1 MAEKDARRRYSLLT
15 AICLIMGICIGSGIF
30 FKSDNV
36 LVATGGSIGLG
47 VVMFCLA
54 ATYIVF
60 GGLCL
65 SLFAART
72 DGAGG
77 LVDYAAR
84 FASPR
89 FARLIGLHYA
99 FVYLPSISAVIFWVA
114 GVYACMVL
122 GLPGTLANQMAIGL
136 ALMLV
141 CSATNALAPRLSG
154 WAQNAFTVVKV
165 APLVA
170 VGAVGLCAV
179 LGGWAQIGAG
189 TTSIAGAGASAGAGG
204 LAWLAA
210 AAPIAF
216 SFDGWPAATS
226 IAPELRDARRN
237 LPIALVA
244 APLAILALY
253 LAYFVGISVTLG
265 PATVMEAGDGS
276 LALLFSR
283 LFGKSAAAWPNLIAL
298 LAVLGT
304 GNGLVLSLQR
314 LPQALG
320 LRGDVP
326 GRAGAWLARESGRLR
341 FPANSALVAT
351 AAMLTWS
358 CVHAFVQA
366 GGFIPNGDVSEV
378 SVCLAMLLML
388 PYFAAAWRLRT
399 AGEASILRGRV
410 APVLASACCLFVGLS
425 GLAEPVRAAFVAL
438 ELAVLLSVARVCAGR
453 TMVRHR
459 EGEERHD

>member
-99 FVYLPSISAVIFWVA
+99 FIYLPSISAVIFWVA

-122 GLPGTLANQMAIGL
+122 GLPGTLTNQMAIGF
-136 ALMLV
+136 ALMLA

-154 WAQNAFTVVKV
+154 WAQNALAVVKV

-170 VGAVGLCAV
+170 VGAVGLLAV
-179 LGGWAQIGAG
+179 LGGWAQ
-189 TTSIAGAGASAGAGG
+189 AGAGVSGVSSTAGSGADG

-283 LFGKSAAAWPNLIAL
+283 LFGERAAAWPNLIAL

-320 LRGDVP
+320 LRGDIP

-341 FPANSALVAT
+341 FPTNSALVAT
-351 AAMLTWS
+351 AAMLAWS
-358 CVHAFVQA
+358 CVHAVVQA
-366 GGFIPNGDVSEV
+366 GGLIPNGDVSEV

-388 PYFAAAWRLRT
+388 PYFAAAWRLRA
-399 AGEASILRGRV
+399 AGGAGVLRGRV
-410 APVLASACCLFVGLS
+410 APVLAGACCLFVGLS
-425 GLAEPVRAAFVAL
+425 GLAEPVRAAFVVL
-438 ELAVLLSVARVCAGR
+438 ELAVLLAVARACAGR
-453 TMVRHR
+453 TMVRPN
-459 EGEERHD
+459 EGEDRHD

>member
-1 MAEKDARRRYSLLT
+1 M
-15 AICLIMGICIGSGIF
+15 
-30 FKSDNV
+30 
-36 LVATGGSIGLG
+36 
-47 VVMFCLA
+47 
-54 ATYIVF
+54 
-60 GGLCL
+60 
-65 SLFAART
+65 
-72 DGAGG
+72 
-77 LVDYAAR
+77 
-84 FASPR
+84 
-89 FARLIGLHYA
+89 
-99 FVYLPSISAVIFWVA
+99 
-114 GVYACMVL
+114 
-122 GLPGTLANQMAIGL
+122 
-136 ALMLV
+136 
-141 CSATNALAPRLSG
+141 
-154 WAQNAFTVVKV
+154 
-165 APLVA
+165 
-170 VGAVGLCAV
+170 
-179 LGGWAQIGAG
+179 
-189 TTSIAGAGASAGAGG
+189 GG

-210 AAPIAF
+210 AAPSAF

-283 LFGKSAAAWPNLIAL
+283 LFGERAAAWPTLIAL

-320 LRGDVP
+320 LRGDIP

-341 FPANSALVAT
+341 FPTNSALVAT
-351 AAMLTWS
+351 AAMLAWS
-358 CVHAFVQA
+358 CVHAVVQA
-366 GGFIPNGDVSEV
+366 GGLIPNGDVSEV

-388 PYFAAAWRLRT
+388 PYFAAAWHLRA
-399 AGEASILRGRV
+399 AGEAGVLRGRV

-438 ELAVLLSVARVCAGR
+438 ELAVLLAVARACAGR
-453 TMVRHR
+453 TMVRHHSENR
-459 EGEERHD
+459 PAERRAAPQTGRRVNTTSQDGEQKTG

>member
-1 MAEKDARRRYSLLT
+1 MTQPTARRRYSLTT

-36 LVATGGSIGLG
+36 LIATGGSIGAG

-65 SLFAART
+65 TLFAART

-77 LVDYAAR
+77 LVDYAER
-84 FASPR
+84 FVSPR
-89 FARLIGLHYA
+89 FARLIALHYA

-122 GLPGTLANQMAIGL
+122 GLPGTLANQMGIGL
-136 ALMLV
+136 ALMLA
-141 CSATNALAPRLSG
+141 CSLVNALAPRLSG
-154 WAQNAFTVVKV
+154 WAQNALTVVKV
-165 APLVA
+165 APLLA
-170 VGAVGLCAV
+170 VGAVGLLAA
-179 LGGWAQIGAG
+179 LSGHAQTGGAG
-189 TTSIAGAGASAGAGG
+189 TPAETAGG

-226 IAPELRDARRN
+226 IAPELRRAQRN
-237 LPIALVA
+237 LPIALVV

-253 LAYFVGISVTLG
+253 LAYFVGLSVALG
-265 PATVMEAGDGS
+265 PSAVMEAGDGS

-283 LFGKSAAAWPNLIAL
+283 LFGERAAAWPNLIAF

-304 GNGLVLSLQR
+304 GNGLTLSLQR
-314 LPQALG
+314 LPQALAA
-320 LRGDVP
+320 RGDIP
-326 GRAGAWLARESGRLR
+326 GGRRLLRDAGNRGATLLGPALATLCMLVWSGAHVL
-341 FPANSALVAT
+341 
-351 AAMLTWS
+351 
-358 CVHAFVQA
+358 VQA
-366 GGFIPNGDVSEV
+366 GDLIPNGDVSEV
-378 SVCLAMLLML
+378 SVCLAMLFML
-388 PYFAAAWRLRT
+388 PYFVAAWRMRRSGQ
-399 AGEASILRGRV
+399 AGRLRGRV
-410 APVLASACCLFVGLS
+410 APVLATACCLFVGVS
-425 GLAEPVRAAFVAL
+425 GLADPARLAFAAL
-438 ELAVLLSVARVCAGR
+438 ELIVLLALSRASGAGR
-453 TMVRHR
+453 TMVRQR

>member
-15 AICLIMGICIGSGIF
+15 AVCLIMGICIGSGIF
-30 FKSDNV
+30 FKSDNM
-36 LVATGGSIGLG
+36 LIATGGSIGLG

-84 FASPR
+84 FVSPR

-122 GLPGTLANQMAIGL
+122 GLPGTLTNQMGIGL
-136 ALMLV
+136 ALMLA
-141 CSATNALAPRLSG
+141 CSVANALAPRLSG

-170 VGAVGLCAV
+170 VGAVGLFAV
-179 LGGWAQIGAG
+179 LGGWAQAGAG
-189 TTSIAGAGASAGAGG
+189 TTSVAVGGAGTGG

-283 LFGKSAAAWPNLIAL
+283 LFGERAAAWPNLIAF

-304 GNGLVLSLQR
+304 GNGLALSLQR

-326 GRAGAWLARESGRLR
+326 GRAGGWLARESGRLR
-341 FPANSALVAT
+341 FPVNSALVAT
-351 AAMLTWS
+351 AAMLAWS
-358 CVHAFVQA
+358 CVHAVVQT
-366 GGFIPNGDVSEV
+366 GGLIPNGDVSEV

-388 PYFAAAWRLRT
+388 PYFAAAWRMRA
-399 AGEASILRGRV
+399 AGEAGVLRGRV

-438 ELAVLLSVARVCAGR
+438 ELAVLFSVARVCAGR

-459 EGEERHD
+459 GGEERND

>member
-1 MAEKDARRRYSLLT
+1 MAEKNARRRYSLAT

-36 LVATGGSIGLG
+36 LVATGGSIGAG

-65 SLFAART
+65 TLFAART

-77 LVDYAAR
+77 LVDYAER
-84 FASPR
+84 FVSPR
-89 FARLIGLHYA
+89 FARLIALHYA

-122 GLPGTLANQMAIGL
+122 GLPGTLAQQMGIGL
-136 ALMLV
+136 ALMLA
-141 CSATNALAPRLSG
+141 CSIVNALAPRLSG
-154 WAQNAFTVVKV
+154 WSQNALTVVKV
-165 APLVA
+165 APLL
-170 VGAVGLCAV
+170 AVGLVGLVAV
-179 LGGWAQIGAG
+179 LSGRADAGGA
-189 TTSIAGAGASAGAGG
+189 TVPSAGPGG

-226 IAPELRDARRN
+226 IAPELRRAQRN

-253 LAYFVGISVTLG
+253 LAYFVGLSVTLG
-265 PATVMEAGDGS
+265 PAAVMEAGDGS

-283 LFGKSAAAWPNLIAL
+283 LFGERAAAWPNLIAF

-314 LPQALG
+314 LPQALAA
-320 LRGDVP
+320 RGDLP
-326 GRAGAWLARESGRLR
+326 GGRRLVRESGT
-341 FPANSALVAT
+341 SGAT
-351 AAMLTWS
+351 LLGAGLSTLCMLAWS
-358 CVHAFVQA
+358 GVHALVQA
-366 GGFIPNGDVSEV
+366 GSLIPNGDVSEV

-388 PYFAAAWRLRT
+388 PYFAAAWHMRRDGR
-399 AGEASILRGRV
+399 AGILRGRV
-410 APVLASACCLFVGLS
+410 APVLATACCLFVGLS
-425 GLAEPVRAAFVAL
+425 GLAEPVRLAFAAL
-438 ELAVLLSVARVCAGR
+438 ELVVLLALTRASGAGR
-453 TMVRHR
+453 TMVRR
-459 EGEERHD
+459 NEGEERHD

>member
-1 MAEKDARRRYSLLT
+1 MAEKDERRRYSLAT

-36 LVATGGSIGLG
+36 LVATGGSVPAG
-47 VVMFCLA
+47 VAMFCLA

-65 SLFAART
+65 TLFAART

-77 LVDYAAR
+77 LVDYAER
-84 FASPR
+84 FVSPR
-89 FARLIGLHYA
+89 FARVIALHYA

-122 GLPGTLANQMAIGL
+122 GLPGTLANQLGIGL
-136 ALMLV
+136 SLMLA
-141 CSATNALAPRLSG
+141 CSLANALAPRLSG
-154 WAQNAFTVVKV
+154 WAQNALTAVKV
-165 APLVA
+165 APLLA
-170 VGAVGLCAV
+170 VGAIGLVAA
-179 LGGWAQIGAG
+179 LSGRADAGGA
-189 TTSIAGAGASAGAGG
+189 TVPSAGPGG

-226 IAPELRDARRN
+226 IAPELRRAQRN
-237 LPIALVA
+237 LPIALVV

-253 LAYFVGISVTLG
+253 LAYFTGISLALG
-265 PATVMEAGDGS
+265 PETVMQAGDGS

-283 LFGKSAAAWPNLIAL
+283 LFGERAAAWPNLIAF

-314 LPQALG
+314 LPQALAA
-320 LRGDVP
+320 RGDLP
-326 GRAGAWLARESGRLR
+326 GGRRLVRESGT
-341 FPANSALVAT
+341 SGAT
-351 AAMLTWS
+351 LLGAGLSTLCMLAWS
-358 CVHAFVQA
+358 GVHALVQA
-366 GGFIPNGDVSEV
+366 GSLIPNGDVSEV

-388 PYFAAAWRLRT
+388 PYFAAAWHMRRDGR
-399 AGEASILRGRV
+399 AGILRGRV
-410 APVLASACCLFVGLS
+410 APVLATACCLFVGLS
-425 GLAEPVRAAFVAL
+425 GLAEPVRLAFAAL
-438 ELAVLLSVARVCAGR
+438 ELVVLLALTRASGAGR
-453 TMVRHR
+453 TMVRR
-459 EGEERHD
+459 NEGEERHD

>member
-15 AICLIMGICIGSGIF
+15 AVCLIMSICIGSGIF

-36 LVATGGSIGLG
+36 LIATGGSIGLG

-84 FASPR
+84 FVSPR

-99 FVYLPSISAVIFWVA
+99 FVYLPSISAVIFWVT
-114 GVYACMVL
+114 GVYACMVF
-122 GLPGTLANQMAIGL
+122 GLPGTLTNQMAIGL
-136 ALMLV
+136 ALMLA

-170 VGAVGLCAV
+170 VGAVGLLAV
-179 LGGWAQIGAG
+179 LGGWAQAGAG
-189 TTSIAGAGASAGAGG
+189 TTGIAGGGAGMGG

-283 LFGKSAAAWPNLIAL
+283 LFGERAAAWPNLIAL

-320 LRGDVP
+320 LRGDIP

-341 FPANSALVAT
+341 FPTNSALVAT
-351 AAMLTWS
+351 AAMLAWS
-358 CVHAFVQA
+358 CVHAVAQA
-366 GGFIPNGDVSEV
+366 GGLIPNGDVSEV

-388 PYFAAAWRLRT
+388 PYFAAAWRLRA
-399 AGEASILRGRV
+399 AGGAGVLRGRV
-410 APVLASACCLFVGLS
+410 APVLAGACCLFVGLS
-425 GLAEPVRAAFVAL
+425 GLAEPVRAAFVVL
-438 ELAVLLSVARVCAGR
+438 ELAVLLAVARACAGR
-453 TMVRHR
+453 TMVRPN
-459 EGEERHD
+459 EGEDRHD

>member
-84 FASPR
+84 FVSPR

-136 ALMLV
+136 ALMLA

-154 WAQNAFTVVKV
+154 WAQNALTVVKV

-170 VGAVGLCAV
+170 VGAVGLLAV
-179 LGGWAQIGAG
+179 LGGWAQESAG
-189 TTSIAGAGASAGAGG
+189 VSGVSGTAGSGAGG

-283 LFGKSAAAWPNLIAL
+283 LFGERAAAWPNLIAL

-326 GRAGAWLARESGRLR
+326 DRAGAWLARESGNLR
-341 FPANSALVAT
+341 FPVNSALVAT
-351 AAMLTWS
+351 AAMLAWS
-358 CVHAFVQA
+358 CVHAAAQA
-366 GGFIPNGDVSEV
+366 CGLIPNGDVSEV

-388 PYFAAAWRLRT
+388 PYFAAAWHLRA
-399 AGEASILRGRV
+399 AGEAGVLRGRV
-410 APVLASACCLFVGLS
+410 APVLAGACCLFVGLS
-425 GLAEPVRAAFVAL
+425 GLAEPVRAAFVVL
-438 ELAVLLSVARVCAGR
+438 ELAVLLAVARACAGR
-453 TMVRHR
+453 TMVRPN
-459 EGEERHD
+459 EGEDRHD

>member
-1 MAEKDARRRYSLLT
+1 MAEKDAHRRYSLLT

-84 FASPR
+84 FVSPR

-122 GLPGTLANQMAIGL
+122 GLPGTLTNQMAIGL
-136 ALMLV
+136 ALMLA

-154 WAQNAFTVVKV
+154 WAQNALAVVKV

-170 VGAVGLCAV
+170 IGAVGLLAV
-179 LGGWAQIGAG
+179 LGGWAQADAG
-189 TTSIAGAGASAGAGG
+189 VSGVSGTAGSGAGG

-253 LAYFVGISVTLG
+253 LAYFMGISVTLG

-283 LFGKSAAAWPNLIAL
+283 LFGERAATWPNLIAL

-326 GRAGAWLARESGRLR
+326 GSAGAWLARESGRLR
-341 FPANSALVAT
+341 FPANSAFVAT
-351 AAMLTWS
+351 AAMLAWS
-358 CVHAFVQA
+358 CVHAVVQA
-366 GGFIPNGDVSEV
+366 GGLIPNGDVSEV

-388 PYFAAAWRLRT
+388 PYFAAAWRLRA
-399 AGEASILRGRV
+399 AGGAGVLRGRV
-410 APVLASACCLFVGLS
+410 APVLAGACCLFVGLS
-425 GLAEPVRAAFVAL
+425 GLAEPVRAAFVVL
-438 ELAVLLSVARVCAGR
+438 ELAVLLAVARACAGR
-453 TMVRHR
+453 TMVRPN
-459 EGEERHD
+459 EGEDRHD